1 MQDNLL
7 SLKHQGCTCN
17 RREIL
22 SVHSDLADRC
32 TLVGQKVKPVSDF
45 LDVGFVLVMDLV
57 QHIETV
63 LPELKICISVALV
76 SVTKEHASYGEITES
91 KAGQGALLLN
101 ILQK

>member
-32 TLVGQKVKPVSDF
+32 TLVGQKVK
-45 LDVGFVLVMDLV
+45 
-57 QHIETV
+57 
-63 LPELKICISVALV
+63 PELKICISVALV